1 VELYHQYIIHHD
13 TALPL
18 STELTFIM
26 NLVCMVPNTVYTLH
40 SFFTNHEVVGFS
52 TFLWSIFNK
61 LNDHHINL
69 LNELEPSLILQVT
82 T

>member
-52 TFLWSIFNK
+52 TFL
-61 LNDHHINL
+61 
-69 LNELEPSLILQVT
+69 
-82 T
+82 